1 MRMQQFWRGFI
12 PTGSLPG
19 CWIRH
24 RKPPSAKI
32 TARTSVAAGPVPI
45 TVQGLR
51 PVASCRRISTRW
63 PIPDA
68 SGNAPKRLTYAQIG
82 LRAKFLWED
91 LAKICMVRAS
101 LDSVFLG
108 SCILHRNFCLS
119 CLTRLFTKILKLEFM
134 INVRSP
140 IFGDPS
146 WVEPFIETMVSKKQ
160 DWVKLTS
167 RHQFPTFPKSDEY
180 EALMKEFSLARDISQ

>member
-1 MRMQQFWRGFI
+1 
-12 PTGSLPG
+12 
-19 CWIRH
+19 
-24 RKPPSAKI
+24 
-32 TARTSVAAGPVPI
+32 
-45 TVQGLR
+45 
-51 PVASCRRISTRW
+51 
-63 PIPDA
+63 
-68 SGNAPKRLTYAQIG
+68 
-82 LRAKFLWED
+82 
-91 LAKICMVRAS
+91 MVRAS

-108 SCILHRNFCLS
+108 SCILYRNFCLS